1 MEGTRLRQVFLWT
14 LVVSLCLTGAIAVGT
29 LLFAEFDDRAGR
41 ILTTTALLGLASL
54 LVIPAGALLDQGRA
68 HPLAWALIAVVVAGF
83 GFAEYAVWSDADPDW
98 VWKLPLTLGA
108 FAVAG
113 AQAAASTS
121 RLRPG
126 DGRPLRA
133 LYWAAIG
140 LGVAFAVLVA
150 VAAWE
155 EIEDASGY
163 YRALG
168 ATAVAAVLASLL
180 QPLLRRAG
188 RRMERGA
195 RLVLELDREPSDEA
209 VAAAVE
215 ALARH
220 GVGAEVVRGPG
231 V

>member
-1 MEGTRLRQVFLWT
+1 MEATRLRRLFLWT

-54 LVIPAGALLDQGRA
+54 LVIPAGVLLDQGRGRA
-68 HPLAWALIAVVVAGF
+68 LASALIAVVVVGF
-83 GFAEYAVWSDADPDW
+83 GFAEYAVWSDTDPDW

-121 RLRPG
+121 RLRAG

-133 LYWAAIG
+133 LYWAGIG

-150 VAAWE
+150 VAAWA
-155 EIEDASGY
+155 EIEDAAGY

-168 ATAVAAVLASLL
+168 ATAVAAVLVSLL
-180 QPLLRRAG
+180 QPLLRRVG
-188 RRMERGA
+188 RRPEHRA
-195 RLVLELDREPSDEA
+195 RLVLELDREPTEEA
-209 VAAAVE
+209 VAAAVD

-220 GVGAEVVRGPG
+220 GVGAEVVARPRL
-231 V
+231 